1 MTHGTGYRRQKEEK
15 LLSCWDYWLRQ
26 VDGGWISSAHGRCM
40 GLEWKTLSSSF
51 GHADGSELS
60 KESCL
65 RDTWTGTQGKLLQ
78 RQWDTS
84 VRSSAGSNSS
94 CARAGDSPS
103 SWPTLDHWTKGA
115 PPRGSP
121 LQWTCSPKAQGST
134 KKLLLDAWK
143 TAPCSPVLQSL
154 SRATSGS
161 LWQSRLDPGR
171 TDAAYA
177 LLSQVHGST
186 SLPDCAAKN

>member
-1 MTHGTGYRRQKEEK
+1 MTHGTGVRRQKEEK

-26 VDGGWISSAHGRCM
+26 VEGGWISSAHGRCM

-84 VRSSAGSNSS
+84 ARSSAGSNSS

-103 SWPTLDHWTKGA
+103 SWPTLGHWTKGA
-115 PPRGSP
+115 PPRGSH
-121 LQWTCSPKAQGST
+121 LQWTCSPKAQG
-134 KKLLLDAWK
+134 LLLEK
-143 TAPCSPVLQSL
+143 RNYFLM
-154 SRATSGS
+154 
-161 LWQSRLDPGR
+161 PGR
-171 TDAAYA
+171 Q
-177 LLSQVHGST
+177 LLAVQCYKVSPGQ
-186 SLPDCAAKN
+186 LPEACGRVGWIQAGQTQPMLF